1 MKKIFIFDAYSSNR
15 DLLCEALAAQGN
27 TVVATGQL
35 EMVRDSVE
43 RLKPDLIVLD
53 LYFRGEIR
61 WDLLL
66 EMKAFHPHVP
76 VLILTGYLP
85 PEDPRV
91 HFADAWVQK
100 SLIFMELKHKITPLL
115 YGFKEPEPVRGN
127 SLRTLSE
134 RMVS

>member
-43 RLKPDLIVLD
+43 RLNPDLIVLD

-100 SLIFMELKHKITPLL
+100 SLIFTELKHKITPLL